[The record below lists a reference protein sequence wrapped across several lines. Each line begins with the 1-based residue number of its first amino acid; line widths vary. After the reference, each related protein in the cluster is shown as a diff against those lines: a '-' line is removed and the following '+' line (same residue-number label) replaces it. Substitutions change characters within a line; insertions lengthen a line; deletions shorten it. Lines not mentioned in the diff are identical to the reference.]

1 MSETENIIASSRTF
15 ESVLLEKD
23 EREKKLAW
31 RIAAIGFAL
40 AAMAITA
47 LIILLPLKN
56 TEIELWSVDKQTGR
70 YEYMTRIKEQNISTE
85 KALAQALA
93 AHYVRLRE
101 GYNYFAL
108 QRDYDDV
115 QLFNSDSVNRDYLD
129 VFNSNQAPD
138 VIFNKAEYVVSI
150 DIISNVHATATD
162 PDHLATLRIKRTIRR
177 IVDNSVK
184 TDIWNIRLTYRY
196 LPRKQLTD
204 SQREVNPL
212 GFIVTSYQR
221 DKELRGE

>member
-70 YEYMTRIKEQNISTE
+70 YEYMSRIKEQNISSE

-129 VFNSNQAPD
+129 GFNSNQAPD

-184 TDIWNIRLTYRY
+184 TDVWNIRLTYRY

>member
-70 YEYMTRIKEQNISTE
+70 YEYMTRIKEQSISTE

-129 VFNSNQAPD
+129 GFNSNQAPD

-150 DIISNVHATATD
+150 DIISNVHATSTA

-184 TDIWNIRLTYRY
+184 TDVWNIRLTYRY
-196 LPRKQLTD
+196 LPRKQLTA

>member
-1 MSETENIIASSRTF
+1 MSETENIIASSRAF

-23 EREKKLAW
+23 EREKKMAW

-40 AAMAITA
+40 AAKSITA
-47 LIILLPLKN
+47 LIILLPLKT

-70 YEYMTRIKEQNISTE
+70 YEYMTRIKEQSISTE

-129 VFNSNQAPD
+129 GFNSNQAPD
-138 VIFNKAEYVVSI
+138 IIFNKAEYVMSI
-150 DIISNVHATATD
+150 DIISNVHATATA

-184 TDIWNIRLTYRY
+184 TDVWNIRLTYRY

>member
-1 MSETENIIASSRTF
+1 MSETENVIASSRTF

-23 EREKKLAW
+23 ERERKLAW
-31 RIAAIGFAL
+31 RIAVIGFAL

-70 YEYMTRIKEQNISTE
+70 YEYMTRIKEQSISTE

-129 VFNSNQAPD
+129 GFNSNQAPD

-150 DIISNVHATATD
+150 DIISNVHATATA

-184 TDIWNIRLTYRY
+184 TDVWNIRLTYRY

>member
-15 ESVLLEKD
+15 ESVLLEKN
-23 EREKKLAW
+23 EREKRIAW

-47 LIILLPLKN
+47 LIILLPLKT

-70 YEYMTRIKEQNISTE
+70 YEYMTRIKEQSISTE

-184 TDIWNIRLTYRY
+184 TDVWNIRLTYRY

>member
-1 MSETENIIASSRTF
+1 MSETENVIASSRTF

-31 RIAAIGFAL
+31 QIAAIGFAL

-47 LIILLPLKN
+47 LIILLPLKT

-129 VFNSNQAPD
+129 GFNSNQAPD

-150 DIISNVHATATD
+150 DIISNVHATATA

>member
-1 MSETENIIASSRTF
+1 MAETENIIASSRTF

-31 RIAAIGFAL
+31 CIAAIGFAL

-70 YEYMTRIKEQNISTE
+70 YEYMTRIKEQNISSE

-129 VFNSNQAPD
+129 GFNSNQAPD

-184 TDIWNIRLTYRY
+184 TDVWNIRLTYRY

-221 DKELRGE
+221 DKELRVE

>member
-1 MSETENIIASSRTF
+1 MSETANIIASSRTF
-15 ESVLLEKD
+15 ELVLLEKD
-23 EREKKLAW
+23 EREKRIAW

-70 YEYMTRIKEQNISTE
+70 YEYMTRIKEQSISTE

-129 VFNSNQAPD
+129 GFNSNQAPD
-138 VIFNKAEYVVSI
+138 IIFNKAEYVVSI
-150 DIISNVHATATD
+150 DIISNVHATATA

-184 TDIWNIRLTYRY
+184 TDVWNIRLTYRY
-196 LPRKQLTD
+196 LPHKQLTD

>member
-23 EREKKLAW
+23 EREKKMAW

-129 VFNSNQAPD
+129 GFNSNQAPD

-150 DIISNVHATATD
+150 DIISNVHAAATD

-184 TDIWNIRLTYRY
+184 TDVWNIRLTYRY

>member
-1 MSETENIIASSRTF
+1 MSETENIIASSRAF

-23 EREKKLAW
+23 EREKKMAW
-31 RIAAIGFAL
+31 RIAVIGFAL

-47 LIILLPLKN
+47 LIILLPLKT

-70 YEYMTRIKEQNISTE
+70 YEYMTRIKEQSISTE

-129 VFNSNQAPD
+129 GFNSNQAPD

-150 DIISNVHATATD
+150 DIISNVHATATA

-184 TDIWNIRLTYRY
+184 TEVWNIRLTYRY

>member
-70 YEYMTRIKEQNISTE
+70 YEYMTRIKEQNISSE

-129 VFNSNQAPD
+129 GFNSNQAPD

-184 TDIWNIRLTYRY
+184 TDVWNIRLTYRY

-221 DKELRGE
+221 DKELRVE

>member
-150 DIISNVHATATD
+150 DIISNVHATATA

-184 TDIWNIRLTYRY
+184 TDVWNIRLTYRY

>member
-47 LIILLPLKN
+47 LIILLPLKT

-70 YEYMTRIKEQNISTE
+70 YDYMTRIKEQNISSE

-129 VFNSNQAPD
+129 RFNSNQAPD

-150 DIISNVHATATD
+150 DIISNVHAAATA

-184 TDIWNIRLTYRY
+184 TDVWNIRLTYRY

>member
-1 MSETENIIASSRTF
+1 MSETENIIASSRAF

-23 EREKKLAW
+23 EREKRIAW

-47 LIILLPLKN
+47 LIILLPLKT

-93 AHYVRLRE
+93 AYYVRLRE

-115 QLFNSDSVNRDYLD
+115 QLFNSDIVNRDYLD
-129 VFNSNQAPD
+129 RFNSNQAPD

-150 DIISNVHATATD
+150 DIISNVHATATA

-184 TDIWNIRLTYRY
+184 TDVWNIRLTYRY

>member
-47 LIILLPLKN
+47 LIFLLPLKN

-70 YEYMTRIKEQNISTE
+70 YEYMTRIKEQSISTE

-129 VFNSNQAPD
+129 GFNSNQAPD
-138 VIFNKAEYVVSI
+138 IIFNKAEYVVSI
-150 DIISNVHATATD
+150 DIISNVHATATA
-162 PDHLATLRIKRTIRR
+162 PNHLATLRIKRTIRR

-184 TDIWNIRLTYRY
+184 TDVWNIRLTYRY

>member
-23 EREKKLAW
+23 EREKRIAW

-40 AAMAITA
+40 AVMAITA
-47 LIILLPLKN
+47 LIIVLPLKT

-129 VFNSNQAPD
+129 GFNSNQAPD
-138 VIFNKAEYVVSI
+138 IIFNKAEYVVSI
-150 DIISNVHATATD
+150 DIISNIHATATD

-184 TDIWNIRLTYRY
+184 TDVWNIRLTYRY

>member
-1 MSETENIIASSRTF
+1 MSETENIIASSHTF

-115 QLFNSDSVNRDYLD
+115 QLFNNDSVNRDYLD
-129 VFNSNQAPD
+129 GFNSNQAPD

-150 DIISNVHATATD
+150 DIISNVHATATA

-184 TDIWNIRLTYRY
+184 TDVWNIRLTYRY
-196 LPRKQLTD
+196 LPRKLLTD

>member
-15 ESVLLEKD
+15 ESALMEKD
-23 EREKKLAW
+23 EREKRIAW

-40 AAMAITA
+40 AAMAIAA
-47 LIILLPLKN
+47 LIILLPLKT

-85 KALAQALA
+85 KVLAQALA

-129 VFNSNQAPD
+129 GFNSNQAPD
-138 VIFNKAEYVVSI
+138 IIFNKAEYVVSI
-150 DIISNVHATATD
+150 DIISNVHATATA

-184 TDIWNIRLTYRY
+184 TDVWNIRLTYRY

>member
-23 EREKKLAW
+23 ERERKLAW

-40 AAMAITA
+40 ATMAITA

-70 YEYMTRIKEQNISTE
+70 YEYMTRIKEQSISTE

-129 VFNSNQAPD
+129 GFNSNQAPD
-138 VIFNKAEYVVSI
+138 VIFNKAEHVVSI

-184 TDIWNIRLTYRY
+184 TDVWNIRLTYRY